1 MHGVNK
7 GDRVAIYMPMIMET
21 PIAMLAC
28 SRIGAIHSIVVS
40 LFHSSYIHFKIVN
53 ILLNYT
59 TKSTES
65 ISYSA
70 LNQPDLY
77 KIYNKILAYS
87 NI

>member
-40 LFHSSYIHFKIVN
+40 SYLHFQLIN
-53 ILLNYT
+53 ILLNCT
-59 TKSTES
+59 SES
-65 ISYSA
+65 KHRIILKYNLFYFA
-70 LNQPDLY
+70 L
-77 KIYNKILAYS
+77 I
-87 NI
+87 